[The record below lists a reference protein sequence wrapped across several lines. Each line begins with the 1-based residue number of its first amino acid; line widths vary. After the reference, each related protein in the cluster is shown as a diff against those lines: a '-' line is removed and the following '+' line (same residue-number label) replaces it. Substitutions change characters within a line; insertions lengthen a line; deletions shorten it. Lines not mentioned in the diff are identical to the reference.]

1 MKKVLV
7 CDGDWLLLED
17 GNSRCSGALTA
28 SPIDELGRS
37 GLTIEERKDLQNL
50 GLGLFVTCFVILAMK
65 KAIIGKSS

>member
-17 GNSRCSGALTA
+17 GNSRCSGTLTA
-28 SPIDELGRS
+28 SSTDELAPS

-50 GLGLFVTCFVILAMK
+50 GLGVFVTCFVILAMK
-65 KAIIGKSS
+65 KAITGKSA